1 MFLVAGLIWLFGCQ
15 GIDKLKHPE
24 EWKDAGNSGERIV
37 YNTLVNKLNIPE
49 NQILRNVYIPTKDG
63 KTSEIDLLLVS
74 KKGIFVIECKNYGG
88 NIYGDA
94 NRPKWIQYI
103 GHQKNYFYSPLLQ
116 NKNHAK
122 YLKDFLAENKIEV
135 PIIPLVSTITRG
147 NWKINNLKSDDYI
160 LGYNCHLK
168 DVYNDLPDLEQ
179 MSTLFKPILAKLT
192 LLSRPGEDI
201 KEKHINDIK
210 NNVPQF
216 SPLNKSPN
224 SSASDIIKKYL

>member
-24 EWKDAGNSGERIV
+24 EWKDAGNSGERIL
-37 YNTLVNKLNIPE
+37 YNTLIKKFSIPE
-49 NQILRNVYIPTKDG
+49 NQIFRNVYIPIKNG
-63 KTSEIDLLLVS
+63 KTSEIDLLAVS
-74 KKGIFVIECKNYGG
+74 KKGLFVFEVKNYGG

-94 NRPKWIQYI
+94 KRPKWIQYI
-103 GHQKNYFYSPLLQ
+103 GNKKNYFYSPLLQ

-192 LLSRPGEDI
+192 PLSRPGEDI

-210 NNVPQF
+210 NNVP
-216 SPLNKSPN
+216 N
-224 SSASDIIKKYL
+224 SRR